1 MPNFPTRATELNSEW
16 LTKVLRKSGVL
27 DHGKVSGFT
36 LDSVAE
42 PGQTADLCRI
52 LLTYEGK
59 ADGAPAS
66 LVAKFPA
73 AFAAAR
79 ALAVQYDSYRNEVRF
94 YQVFARDRELP
105 IPRAYAAELDEQD
118 GDFVL
123 LLEDLSSARIGSLFR
138 SSVTDVRTGLSQLA
152 RIHAEFWNDPVLD
165 QHSFIRK
172 RDDAPWNAMLN
183 GVMAQII
190 PAAQG
195 MYADQF
201 SPSSLLAMETG
212 LRVWD
217 DVLTYSPD
225 AMTLVH
231 VDAHPKQMFF
241 PTDALPR
248 FALFDWQQPAKNLG
262 ANDVA
267 RLLVTGLS
275 IEDRRAHEQE
285 LVAGYFAEL
294 CRLGV
299 TGLTP
304 ERLWM
309 QIKLANVFNF
319 YINVIASLQT
329 DVQILAAM
337 AEAEGADWRVA
348 MLGKVGAATDDWRV
362 GEVLEAYAKEARA
375 SRAG

>member
-1 MPNFPTRATELNSEW
+1 MPNFPTRAAELDSQW
-16 LTKVLRKSGVL
+16 LTKVLVERGVL
-27 DHGKVSGFT
+27 EHGKVAGFT

-59 ADGAPAS
+59 ADGAPTS

-73 AFAAAR
+73 SFAPAR
-79 ALAVQYDSYRNEVRF
+79 ALAVQYDSYRTEVGF
-94 YQVFARDRELP
+94 YQVFARDRKLP
-105 IPRAYAAELDEQD
+105 IPRAYAAELDAQS

-123 LLEDLSSARIGSLFR
+123 LLEDLSGARIGSLFR
-138 SSVTDVRTGLSQLA
+138 SSVADVRTGLSQLA
-152 RIHAEFWNDPVLD
+152 RIHAEFWNDPMLD
-165 QHSFIRK
+165 QHAFIRK
-172 RDDAPWNAMLN
+172 QDDAAWMAMLK
-183 GVMAQII
+183 GVVAQII

-201 SPSSLLAMETG
+201 SPSSLAAMETW
-212 LRVWD
+212 LRLWD
-217 DVLTYSPD
+217 EIATHFPD
-225 AMTLVH
+225 AMTLIH

-275 IEDRRAHEQE
+275 VEDRRANEQE
-285 LVAGYFAEL
+285 LVAGYFQAL
-294 CRLGV
+294 CERGV
-299 TGLTP
+299 TELTA
-304 ERLWM
+304 ERLWT
-309 QIKLANVFNF
+309 QIKLGHVWNF

-337 AEAEGADWRVA
+337 ANAEGADWRAA
-348 MLGKVGAATDDWRV
+348 MLGKVGAAIDDWQV
-362 GEVLEAYAKEARA
+362 GEVLEAYAAEARA
-375 SRAG
+375 ARAR